1 MTELIRGPETIL
13 VKLKLSSRCCVEDMC
28 SVSTRHREY
37 PRHWRLE
44 SPSQIVSIPLSVG
57 LIYVN
62 RECQIRW
69 MSAMNADSRF
79 PMQLRNHSAVS
90 QRSTRVRTKGSA
102 KKSLFSHRLHERDT
116 DGQMAL
122 PRTSDRNFRM
132 ARWESSPFYLGVP
145 RNAVRQRTFG
155 FVLGTVNLQ
164 VN

>member
-1 MTELIRGPETIL
+1 MDECDECGL
-13 VKLKLSSRCCVEDMC
+13 
-28 SVSTRHREY
+28 SVSDATK
-37 PRHWRLE
+37 E
-44 SPSQIVSIPLSVG
+44 SHG
-57 LIYVN
+57 
-62 RECQIRW
+62 C
-69 MSAMNADSRF
+69 F
-79 PMQLRNHSAVS
+79 SAVHS
-90 QRSTRVRTKGSA
+90 CPHEGQRKEIV
-102 KKSLFSHRLHERDT
+102 FSHRLHERDT